1 MFFLWVFTICFFWK
15 MIGPD
20 EVQWQRIFGML
31 VCMDEEVWKVNKRPV
46 SRGFRWV
53 LTFYHVQTAVLFAG
67 KWSKTWHPTCNG
79 GLHGA
84 GGSGQWSQ
92 IWSTWRPSSL
102 CVTKLNQIGK
112 ARAEGA
118 QQCRMWWGG
127 KCPLLQHQVLPVGN
141 WKVIFWSR
149 GCDTWFC
156 PCLQNP
162 GHPSR
167 MPSAIA
173 SYAFRHSGS
182 SQNSAHS
189 DVSEDPPVPCW
200 RSWRK
205 FDWRL
210 NCTFF
215 SCFFWGV

>member
-31 VCMDEEVWKVNKRPV
+31 VCMDEEVWAPMWFMKVNKRPV

-67 KWSKTWHPTCNG
+67 KRSKTWHPTCNG

-112 ARAEGA
+112 ARGEGA

-149 GCDTWFC
+149 GCDTCRSRRDFV
-156 PCLQNP
+156 PVSKILGIQAASQAQLQAT
-162 GHPSR
+162 PSG
-167 MPSAIA
+167 IL
-173 SYAFRHSGS
+173 
-182 SQNSAHS
+182 
-189 DVSEDPPVPCW
+189 DPHRTQP
-200 RSWRK
+200 
-205 FDWRL
+205 
-210 NCTFF
+210 TQM
-215 SCFFWGV
+215 

>member
-1 MFFLWVFTICFFWK
+1 MTFLAQPLRSYQTPNQCRPFLLWMYFVMFFLWVFTICFFWK

-31 VCMDEEVWKVNKRPV
+31 VCMDEEVWAPMWFMKVNKRPV

-67 KWSKTWHPTCNG
+67 KRSKTWHPTCNG

-112 ARAEGA
+112 AKGHSNAGCGEGVS
-118 QQCRMWWGG
+118 
-127 KCPLLQHQVLPVGN
+127 VLCYS
-141 WKVIFWSR
+141 IR
-149 GCDTWFC
+149 
-156 PCLQNP
+156 
-162 GHPSR
+162 
-167 MPSAIA
+167 
-173 SYAFRHSGS
+173 
-182 SQNSAHS
+182 
-189 DVSEDPPVPCW
+189 
-200 RSWRK
+200 
-205 FDWRL
+205 
-210 NCTFF
+210 FF
-215 SCFFWGV
+215 L